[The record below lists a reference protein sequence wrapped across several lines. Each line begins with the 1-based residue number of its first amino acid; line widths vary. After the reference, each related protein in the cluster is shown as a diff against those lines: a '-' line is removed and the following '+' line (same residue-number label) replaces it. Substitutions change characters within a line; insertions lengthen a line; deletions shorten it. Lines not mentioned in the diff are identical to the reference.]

1 MGFIYFLNTTYSS
14 NPDDHFLI
22 DKYLKNKTKYR
33 EKGIDIRSNGGYVI
47 IAPSEYDNGKYE
59 FANNEKMVEMP
70 TTFINWLLL
79 GTEQKIIKKLEKIG
93 KKQLNEFKFKITQD
107 EFKNLLFKLD
117 DSYCE
122 NTKKWL
128 IITSIFKSLNYFQ
141 LWDDWSTMSKKYD
154 KENNKIIWDNSEGLI
169 DVNYLIYIINKL
181 HNTKIESVVVYK
193 KYNLIARKI
202 QDKY

>member
-1 MGFIYFLNTTYSS
+1 M
-14 NPDDHFLI
+14 
-22 DKYLKNKTKYR
+22 
-33 EKGIDIRSNGGYVI
+33 
-47 IAPSEYDNGKYE
+47 
-59 FANNEKMVEMP
+59 
-70 TTFINWLLL
+70 LL

-181 HNTKIESVVVYK
+181 HNTKIESVV
-193 KYNLIARKI
+193 L
-202 QDKY
+202 